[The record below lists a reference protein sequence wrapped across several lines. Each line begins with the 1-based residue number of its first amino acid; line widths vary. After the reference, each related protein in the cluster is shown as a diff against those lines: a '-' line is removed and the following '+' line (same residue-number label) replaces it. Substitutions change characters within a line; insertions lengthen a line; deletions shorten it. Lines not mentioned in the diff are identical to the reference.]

1 MDMAPQR
8 QDWAMAAGERPALPD
23 CPSRRAL
30 DTLQGATQAAMM
42 MTLAWPAIALMPFFW
57 APPFWVIA
65 GMARRPK

>member
-1 MDMAPQR
+1 
-8 QDWAMAAGERPALPD
+8 
-23 CPSRRAL
+23 
-30 DTLQGATQAAMM
+30 MM